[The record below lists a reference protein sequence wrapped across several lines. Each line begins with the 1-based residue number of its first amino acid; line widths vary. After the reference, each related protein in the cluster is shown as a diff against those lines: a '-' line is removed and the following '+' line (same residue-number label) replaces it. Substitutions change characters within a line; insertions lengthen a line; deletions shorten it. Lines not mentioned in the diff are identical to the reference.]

1 MFRII
6 YVARDKNGELW
17 LHSEKPIKSNEVW
30 LSEGKFEEL
39 LLENDWFS
47 EVKWEDEKPRELIL
61 K

>member
-1 MFRII
+1 MW
-6 YVARDKNGELW
+6 VARDKNGELW

-30 LSEGKFEEL
+30 LSGGKFEEL

-47 EVKWEDEKPRELIL
+47 EVKWTDEEPRELIL